1 MLLLKHYE
9 ILRSLMEHP
18 QIQRMKEYGQHRNTD
33 TYCHCCHVTLK
44 SIRIVR
50 SMGITADMES
60 LVRGAM
66 LHDFY
71 LYDIKEKGLTA
82 WQHGHRHPKT
92 ALRNAE
98 ELFELNWKEKNII
111 RSHMWPLHITH
122 MPMCREAL
130 IVNVAD
136 KWCALEEMFFWSG
149 KAHKG
154 NFSEGRDMKNGK
166 TESE

>member
-1 MLLLKHYE
+1 MKHYD
-9 ILRSLMEHP
+9 ILRSLLEHP

-50 SMGITADMES
+50 SMSITADMES

-82 WQHGHRHPKT
+82 WQHGHRHPET

-154 NFSEGRDMKNGK
+154 NFQKDGI
-166 TESE
+166 

>member
-1 MLLLKHYE
+1 M
-9 ILRSLMEHP
+9 
-18 QIQRMKEYGQHRNTD
+18 
-33 TYCHCCHVTLK
+33 
-44 SIRIVR
+44 
-50 SMGITADMES
+50 
-60 LVRGAM
+60 
-66 LHDFY
+66 
-71 LYDIKEKGLTA
+71 
-82 WQHGHRHPKT
+82 
-92 ALRNAE
+92 RNAE

-154 NFSEGRDMKNGK
+154 IFSEGRDMKNGK
-166 TESE
+166 TELE